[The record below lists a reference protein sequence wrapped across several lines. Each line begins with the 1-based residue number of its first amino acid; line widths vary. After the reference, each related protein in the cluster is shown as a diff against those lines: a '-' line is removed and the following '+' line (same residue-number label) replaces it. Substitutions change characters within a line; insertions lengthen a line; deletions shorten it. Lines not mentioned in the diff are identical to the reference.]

1 MDPGLSLKL
10 LGKNYSSPGVVKL
23 NDYGLG
29 VAENPA
35 VTMRGASFLRI
46 KLTQEESQAKRYR
59 AQDQLHWR
67 PQIQTNLNSTLSLDL
82 GAIFPF
88 FFFLCQSAFCFCS
101 GNEEGLGSQKDLLA
115 HLWLIVNF
123 KDIPGFINKNEE
135 LEQKGPLVTTWTPRV
150 SFAFPSA

>member
-88 FFFLCQSAFCFCS
+88 FFFFFASLHFVSA
-101 GNEEGLGSQKDLLA
+101 LAMRRVLA
-115 HLWLIVNF
+115 HRKTFWPTCGL
-123 KDIPGFINKNEE
+123 
-135 LEQKGPLVTTWTPRV
+135 
-150 SFAFPSA
+150 